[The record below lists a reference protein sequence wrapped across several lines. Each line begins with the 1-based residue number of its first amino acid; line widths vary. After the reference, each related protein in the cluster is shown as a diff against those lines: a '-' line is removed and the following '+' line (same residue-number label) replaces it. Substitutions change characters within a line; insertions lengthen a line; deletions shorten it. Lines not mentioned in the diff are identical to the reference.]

1 MRWLAALGLV
11 VVVAGT
17 GHGAAEVDLPP
28 VTRVTLENGL
38 RVVVAESRELPLV
51 EMYVMV
57 GAGAAQDPPGKEGLA
72 ALTAGALRRGAGDLS
87 AEGLARAIESLGGT
101 LEAAAG
107 TDATIV
113 NGEFLSDDFARGLDL
128 LKLVLREPT
137 FAKDEVRRQRDEQLG
152 GLVAELEDPSAVA
165 EKCFAAFLYGSYP
178 YGRPQDGRPKTVADL
193 DRGDVRDFYARWY
206 APNNT
211 ILVLVGDVT
220 ATDAVARVRD
230 VFGSWPARADA
241 VPERTGPPPPVEA
254 RRVLLVD
261 KADATQTQI
270 RIGAMAMKR
279 SDPNLLPA
287 QVANTILGGGFS
299 SKLIEELRVKRSL
312 TYSASSGYVARL
324 TGGDFRLATF
334 TKSPTTV
341 ETLSLALD
349 VEGAFRT
356 TPPDAKLLTKAKAYL
371 QGQFPLRVE
380 TPDALA
386 SRLAEIEFFG
396 LPADDLETY
405 RTRVGAVTVDEA
417 ATVSARYMPDPDKVA
432 IVVVG
437 KASEVRGP
445 LEAKYG
451 PVRVTTPEACADLAA
466 SPADR

>member
-1 MRWLAALGLV
+1 MKVLALVLAL
-11 VVVAGT
+11 AGIA
-17 GHGAAEVDLPP
+17 HSAAEVDLPP

-38 RVVVAESRELPLV
+38 RLVVAESRELPLV

-57 GAGAAQDPPGKEGLA
+57 GAGAAQDPAGKEGVA
-72 ALTAGALRRGAGDLS
+72 SLTAGLLRRGAGDLS

-101 LEAAAG
+101 IEAAAG

-113 NGEFLSDDFARGLDL
+113 NGEFLSEDFARGLDML
-128 LKLVLREPT
+128 RLVLREPT
-137 FAKDEVRRQRDEQLG
+137 FAQDEVRRQRDEQLA

-165 EKCFAAFLYGSYP
+165 EKCFAAFLYGAYS
-178 YGRPQDGRPKTVADL
+178 YGRPQDGYPKTVAEL
-193 DRGDVRDFYARWY
+193 GEADVRDFYARWY

-211 ILVLVGDVT
+211 ILVLVGDLT
-220 ATDAVARVRD
+220 AADAVAKVRAA
-230 VFGSWPARADA
+230 FGTWPARADA
-241 VPERTGPPPPVEA
+241 VPERAAPPPPVTA

-270 RIGAMAMKR
+270 RAGAIAMKR
-279 SDPNLLPA
+279 SDPDLLPA

-312 TYSASSGYVARL
+312 TYSASSGFVARL
-324 TGGDFRLATF
+324 TGGDFRVATF

-341 ETLSLALD
+341 ETLALALD
-349 VEGAFRT
+349 VEGKFRET
-356 TPPDAKLLTKAKAYL
+356 APDPKALAKAKAYL
-371 QGQFPLRVE
+371 TGQFPLRVE

-396 LPADDLETY
+396 LPKDDLETY
-405 RTRVGAVTVDEA
+405 RTRVEAVTPAEA
-417 ATVSARYMPDPDKVA
+417 AKVSATYMPDPDQVA

-437 KASEVRGP
+437 KADEVRAP

-451 PVRVTTPEACADLAA
+451 PVQVTTPEACGL
-466 SPADR
+466 PAR

>member
-1 MRWLAALGLV
+1 MKVLFLLLALCGIAH
-11 VVVAGT
+11 A
-17 GHGAAEVDLPP
+17 AAEVDLPP
-28 VTRVTLENGL
+28 VTRVTLDNGL
-38 RVVVAESRELPLV
+38 RLVVAESKELPLV

-57 GAGAAQDPPGKEGLA
+57 GAGAAQDPAGKEGLA
-72 ALTAGALRRGAGDLS
+72 SLTAGLLRRGAGTLT

-101 LEAAAG
+101 IDAGAG

-113 NGEFLSDDFARGLDL
+113 NGEFLSEDFARGLDML
-128 LKLVLREPT
+128 RLVLREPT
-137 FAKDEVRRQRDEQLG
+137 FAADEVRRQRDEQLA

-165 EKCFAAFLYGSYP
+165 EKCFASFLYGTYS
-178 YGRPQDGRPKTVADL
+178 YGRPQDGFPTTVAAL
-193 DRGDVRDFYARWY
+193 AEADVRDFYARWY

-211 ILVLVGDVT
+211 ILVLVGDLT
-220 ATDAVARVRD
+220 AADAVAKVREA
-230 VFGSWPARADA
+230 FGTWPKRDDA
-241 VPERTGPPPPVEA
+241 VPERAAPPPPVTG

-270 RIGAMAMKR
+270 RAGAIAMKR
-279 SDPNLLPA
+279 NDPNLLPA

-312 TYSASSGYVARL
+312 TYSASSGFVARL
-324 TGGDFRLATF
+324 TGGDFRVATF

-341 ETLSLALD
+341 ETLELALD
-349 VEGAFRT
+349 VEGKFRASA
-356 TPPDAKLLTKAKAYL
+356 PDPKALAKAKAYL
-371 QGQFPLRVE
+371 TGQFPLRVE

-396 LPADDLETY
+396 LPKDDLETY
-405 RTRVGAVTVDEA
+405 RTRVEAVTPAEA
-417 ATVSARYMPDPDKVA
+417 GQVSAKYMPDPAQVA

-437 KASEVRGP
+437 KADEVRAP

-451 PVRVTTPEACADLAA
+451 PVQVTTPEACGL
-466 SPADR
+466 PAR

>member
-1 MRWLAALGLV
+1 MRWLAILLAMAG
-11 VVVAGT
+11 VA
-17 GHGAAEVDLPP
+17 HAAAELDLPP
-28 VTRVTLENGL
+28 VTRVTMENGL

-57 GAGAAQDPPGKEGLA
+57 GAGAAQDPAGKEGVA
-72 ALTAGALRRGAGDLS
+72 SLTAGLLRRGAGDLS

-113 NGEFLSDDFARGLDL
+113 NGEFLSEDFPRAIDILRM
-128 LKLVLREPT
+128 VLREPT
-137 FAKDEVRRQRDEQLG
+137 FAKDEVRRQRDEQLA

-165 EKCFAAFLYGSYP
+165 EKCFASFLYGAYS
-178 YGRPQDGRPKTVADL
+178 YGRPQTGLPKTVADL
-193 DRGDVRDFYARWY
+193 GRGDVRDFYGRWY

-220 ATDAVARVRD
+220 AADAVARIGEA
-230 VFGSWPARADA
+230 FGSWPARADA
-241 VPERTGPPPPVEA
+241 VPERAGPPAPVTA

-270 RIGAMAMKR
+270 RAGAIAMKR

-312 TYSASSGYVARL
+312 TYSASSGFVARL
-324 TGGDFRLATF
+324 TGGDFRVATF

-341 ETLSLALD
+341 ETLALALD
-349 VEGAFRT
+349 VEGTFRA
-356 TPPDAKLLTKAKAYL
+356 TPPDPKALAKAKAYL
-371 QGQFPLRVE
+371 TGQFPLRVE

-396 LPADDLETY
+396 LPKDDLETY
-405 RTRVGAVTVDEA
+405 RTRVDGVTPAEA
-417 ATVSARYMPDPDKVA
+417 ARVSSTYMPDPEKVA

-437 KASEVRGP
+437 KAAEVRGP

-451 PVRVTTPEACADLAA
+451 PVQVTTPEACGL
-466 SPADR
+466 PGR